1 MQVDLGRSEDY
12 SLHYLTVEAMG
23 DNEVEVTVVEDVV
36 GPLDTLDTQPSV
48 IKLIFF
54 GCFIVFI
61 ENCSPPINLFF
72 TPGPSLG
79 KGIKKIK
86 N

>member
-48 IKLIFF
+48 IKLIF
-54 GCFIVFI
+54 
-61 ENCSPPINLFF
+61 
-72 TPGPSLG
+72 LG
-79 KGIKKIK
+79 VL
-86 N
+86 